1 MRRPNKKLFR
11 VLAAAVSLAA
21 LAAWAQQPPK
31 VKPPNADENTGTIF
45 RSDIR
50 LVVLN
55 TTVSDKNG
63 HLVTDLPQSAF
74 TVYENGVTQPIKS
87 FKREDVPVSMGLVVD
102 NSGSMRDKRAK
113 VEAAALG
120 LVKDSNKEDEVFVV
134 NFNDEAFLD
143 NPHGKDFT
151 SDAKEMEE
159 ALTRID
165 SRGGTAMRD
174 AIRMSIDHLK
184 EKAHKDKK
192 VLVVVTDGNDNA
204 SGVTLENLVK
214 AAQQS
219 EVLIYGVGVPGEEER
234 REAQRAQRALKSLAS
249 ATGGEVYFP
258 KDASEVEKI
267 AHQVARDIRN
277 QYTIAYSPTN
287 TAMDGS
293 FRQIKIT
300 VKAPGNP
307 TVRTRS
313 GYYAT
318 PDQAAPSVAAPK
330 GPNSK

>member
-1 MRRPNKKLFR
+1 MRLNSKRL
-11 VLAAAVSLAA
+11 LAAGGCTVLVAA
-21 LAAWAQQPPK
+21 TVLLAQQ
-31 VKPPNADENTGTIF
+31 DTGAIF
-45 RSDIR
+45 RADTR
-50 LVVLN
+50 LVVCH
-55 TTVSDKNG
+55 TTVIDKSG
-63 HLVTDLPQSAF
+63 HLVTNLTQDAF
-74 TVYENGVTQPIKS
+74 TVTENGAPQSIKV
-87 FKREDVPVSMGLVVD
+87 FRREDVPVSMGLIVD

-113 VEAAALG
+113 VEAAALA
-120 LVKDSNKEDEVFVV
+120 LVKDSNPDDEVFIV

-151 SDAKEMEE
+151 SNVKEMEE

-174 AIRMSIDHLK
+174 AIRMSIDHVK

-192 VLVVVTDGNDNA
+192 VLVVVTDGNDN
-204 SGVTLENLVK
+204 SSVVSLENLVK
-214 AAQQS
+214 ASQQS
-219 EVLIYGVGVPGEEER
+219 EVLLYGVGLLGEEER
-234 REAQRAQRALKSLAS
+234 REAQRAQRALRALGE
-249 ATGGEVYFP
+249 ATGGEVFFP
-258 KDASEVEKI
+258 KDVTEVDKI

-277 QYTIAYSPTN
+277 QYTIEYSPSN
-287 TAMDGS
+287 TAMDGT

-318 PDQAAPSVAAPK
+318 PDQAGPPAPGAK
-330 GPNSK
+330 GPSSKH